1 MISLRLAL
9 ADIRHDAA
17 HFLCAVILIAAM
29 IGPLLVLLGVKVG
42 AVTVL
47 LSDLRDSP
55 DNLGIF
61 IEGAHEFDQDDVER
75 VRALP
80 GVGFA
85 EGQNIVTTTGRLV
98 LQKLPDGDR
107 SISGGYGTTGK
118 GDPLTDRG
126 ATLARDELL
135 LSEAFAR
142 RLQIKPGDKVSV
154 LLERG
159 PPDTGSIEPEFK
171 VSDVLSEEV
180 ISGNFVLLSA
190 ETIALI
196 EAYGFGYAI
205 PDWGVANGQALSERR
220 DSFEKIRIYAADL
233 VSLPDLAQKLEE
245 LLGVQTSSRARE
257 VLAILRLESN
267 LNAALGF
274 VAGAGV
280 IGLFFVLMAHF
291 WSAVRRKRLSW
302 SMLSLMG
309 MAPIALAAVPVAQAT
324 LVSIVGFA
332 GGLIVYSIVERT
344 IGAWF
349 GALLGDAESVAILPV
364 DQAIAVGI
372 GVVVISVLS
381 SAAAG
386 YAIMRTD
393 PAAIIRSS

>member
-1 MISLRLAL
+1 MISLRLAF
-9 ADIRHDAA
+9 ADIRHDAV

-61 IEGAHEFDQDDVER
+61 IEGAHEFSAEDVER

-85 EGQNIVTTTGRLV
+85 EGQNIVTTTGRLA
-98 LQKLPDGDR
+98 LQKLPDGNR
-107 SISGGYGTTGK
+107 SISGGYGTTGA
-118 GDPLTDRG
+118 GDPLTELG
-126 ATLARDELL
+126 GTLAGDELL

-142 RLQIKPGDKVSV
+142 RLRVEAGDRVAI

-159 PPDTGSIEPEFK
+159 PPHTGAIEPEFK
-171 VSDVLSEEV
+171 VLKVLPDET
-180 ISGNFVLLSA
+180 ITGNYVLLSA
-190 ETIALI
+190 DTVAWI
-196 EAYGFGYAI
+196 EAYGFGYAV
-205 PDWGVANGQALSERR
+205 PAWSVSEGLPLSERQ
-220 DSFEKIRIYAADL
+220 DSFEKIRIYAVDL
-233 VSLPDLAQKLEE
+233 SVLPDLARRLEE
-245 LLGVQTSSRARE
+245 ILGVQTSSRARE
-257 VLAILRLESN
+257 VLAILKLESN
-267 LNAALGF
+267 LNAALSF

-309 MAPIALAAVPVAQAT
+309 MAPIALAAVPVTQAA
-324 LVSIVGFA
+324 LVSLAGFA
-332 GGLIVYSIVERT
+332 GGLLVYLVVERT

-349 GALLGDAESVAILPV
+349 GAVLGGVERVAILPV
-364 DQAIAVGI
+364 DQAVLVGV
-372 GVVVISVLS
+372 GVVAISVSS